1 MSYTASYLWHTQ
13 TMLRRQ
19 YVTQTGIHSFFKSK
33 MLFNTRCRSFTR
45 CPACLFSRAE
55 SSGDSKLLN
64 ELWKAYQT
72 AENAVAHKK
81 VLGVYPSPEMTD
93 IMNEYEL
100 KAKHQKLRTKR
111 AELGQLL
118 SSVTST
124 NKNSDNIWAVA
135 EKHNL
140 EQLRENVE
148 EYEFHLGL
156 ERENYEITKLEIGKL
171 KNNLRNI
178 VVNSAE
184 HTELNETLAN
194 KSVEL
199 EELSEKCSKLQSEV
213 NTLKEKLAKRCV
225 T

>member
-1 MSYTASYLWHTQ
+1 
-13 TMLRRQ
+13 
-19 YVTQTGIHSFFKSK
+19 
-33 MLFNTRCRSFTR
+33 
-45 CPACLFSRAE
+45 
-55 SSGDSKLLN
+55 
-64 ELWKAYQT
+64 
-72 AENAVAHKK
+72 
-81 VLGVYPSPEMTD
+81 MTD